1 MSRKR
6 SGLPARYSEIRKE
19 IVRTHGCA
27 MTADLM
33 AKFNVSRSVV
43 ARARVAIR
51 KLHPVKPAPWDEAAE
66 ITRSLQAFEDH
77 EDMISDELERVDE
90 EIKAQT
96 GTGTAAALFNCRCNL
111 LGQLRDIQDKR
122 SRYLMSVGYVTEA
135 AKRLQ
140 LLTPVAELSGDAL
153 KIEAERLEDLV
164 GSGAD
169 GANDS

>member
-1 MSRKR
+1 
-6 SGLPARYSEIRKE
+6 
-19 IVRTHGCA
+19 
-27 MTADLM
+27 MTTAALIE
-33 AKFNVSRSVV
+33 KFQVSRFVV
-43 ARARVAIR
+43 ARARCAIR

-66 ITRSLQAFEDH
+66 ITRALAAFEDH
-77 EDMISDELERVDE
+77 EDMINDELERVDE

-111 LGQLRDIQDKR
+111 LGQLRDIHEKR
-122 SRYLMSVGYVTEA
+122 SRYLMDVGYVTEA

-153 KIEAERLEDLV
+153 KVEAERLEELV

-169 GANDS
+169 GASNS